1 MVFSLQWTVFGVTG
15 KNGVPVQ
22 SRVVVEFRGEY
33 GAAPI
38 PGLLTEAE
46 TVLDKENRH
55 KPAIKMPVQV
65 LVRDLYILLTDSFLL
80 VSKIN

>member
-33 GAAPI
+33 EAAPI
-38 PGLLTEAE
+38 PRLLMEAE

-55 KPAIKMPVQV
+55 KSAIKMPVQV
-65 LVRDLYILLTDSFLL
+65 TCQNLHMTSS
-80 VSKIN
+80 VSEQLR